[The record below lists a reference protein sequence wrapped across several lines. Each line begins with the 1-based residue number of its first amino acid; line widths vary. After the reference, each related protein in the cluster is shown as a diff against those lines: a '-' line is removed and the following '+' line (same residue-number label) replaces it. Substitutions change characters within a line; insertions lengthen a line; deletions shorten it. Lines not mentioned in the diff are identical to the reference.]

1 MSEGVVREPSTL
13 QMVLRQ
19 ADYYRTLF
27 RRTWRGSVVS
37 FTVLPILF
45 LLSMGLGLGSY
56 VDSAGPGGLGGG
68 SYLDFIAP
76 GMLATNA
83 MTMAVGE
90 STYPVWVGFKWE
102 PVYVARIATPMRIV
116 DVVNGIA
123 AYLAVRLVLVCTL
136 MVLVLAA
143 FGTVSSV
150 AGAVGAVA
158 FGTLLGLAYGLPVMA
173 LAATVDGDTAFSMLF
188 RLGVI
193 PMTLF
198 SGAFFPVSQMPDGLQ
213 WLASLTPVWH
223 GVELVRA
230 CTTSGLSVGAAAGH
244 VLYLGVW
251 IIVGWWLARHAFG
264 RRLRDGG

>member
-1 MSEGVVREPSTL
+1 MSDTRDTSAYRMVV
-13 QMVLRQ
+13 RQ

-56 VDSAGPGGLGGG
+56 IDTSGATGLGGG
-68 SYLDFIAP
+68 DYVDFIAP

-83 MTMAVGE
+83 MAMAIGE

-102 PVYVARIATPMRIV
+102 PVFVARIATPMRIV
-116 DVVNGIA
+116 DVVNGLA
-123 AYLAVRLVLVCTL
+123 AYLAARLVLVCAL
-136 MVLVLAA
+136 MVLVLTA

-158 FGTLLGLAYGLPVMA
+158 FGTLLGMACGLPVMA
-173 LAATVDGDTAFSMLF
+173 LAATVDGDTAFSLLF

-193 PMTLF
+193 PMMLF
-198 SGAFFPVSQMPDGLQ
+198 SGAFFPVSQMPDALQ
-213 WLASLTPVWH
+213 WLASVTPVWH
-223 GVELVRA
+223 GVELVRG
-230 CTTSGLSVGAAAGH
+230 CTTADLPMLPALGH
-244 VLYLGVW
+244 VTYLAVW
-251 IIVGWWLARHAFG
+251 AAVGWWLSRGAFA